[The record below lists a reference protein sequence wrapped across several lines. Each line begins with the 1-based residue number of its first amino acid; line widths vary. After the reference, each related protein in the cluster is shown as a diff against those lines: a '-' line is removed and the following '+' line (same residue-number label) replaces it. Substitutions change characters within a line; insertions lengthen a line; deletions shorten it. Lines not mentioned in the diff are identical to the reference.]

1 LPELPSS
8 HLPADAEPCAAV
20 ADPQEVDT
28 MAEAVASDAAT
39 APGVFSRKSSGLI
52 RVGST
57 LDVFIFNVGLV
68 SVGIAI
74 AYNQYYGPS
83 LYPGAQPW
91 LSTLLAAG
99 GMLFVAA
106 AFYCWSVVFPRS
118 GGVYVF
124 LSRTINPG
132 VAFVMSLIETIIL
145 LYYAALAAGLI
156 VQVGLSSFFGAVGTV
171 ARNPT
176 LVSWGASVAK
186 PTGVFWIGSLII
198 VVAGALLVSG
208 TRRYFTVQR
217 VLFVVAI
224 AGLAVIA
231 VAMLVGSRSGFS
243 ASLTSL
249 TGLHYNQV
257 IAAAEK
263 HGYAPA
269 GSSFGESWKF
279 IVWPLLPLLGA
290 VQSVGIGGEVKKVR
304 RSQLFGMLGAVIAT
318 GLVIALF
325 ALLANKDF
333 GYTFQGA
340 VAYNALTGV
349 SGGTT
354 ATAPW
359 FAVLAG
365 LLGHNVFLSVVILAT
380 FAAWIWFWIPAE
392 MAYTTR
398 SMIAW
403 SFDRVAPNRLGY
415 VSETVHTPVVAIG
428 ISTAGAVVFMWL
440 IAFKAVVFLTFIEVL
455 LVVWGAVMISAVL
468 FPITR
473 KALYASSPARN
484 FKLAGIPI
492 MPAAGAIS
500 AVFFAI
506 MFWLLWRDPNAAGPL
521 IHPSKMPVEA
531 WITLGALVVG
541 TAWYLGAKRYRKR
554 QGIDL
559 SLAFQQIPIE

>member
-1 LPELPSS
+1 
-8 HLPADAEPCAAV
+8 
-20 ADPQEVDT
+20 
-28 MAEAVASDAAT
+28 MAESLASQAA
-39 APGVFSRKSSGLI
+39 APDVFSRKASGLI
-52 RVGST
+52 RVGSG

-91 LSTLLAAG
+91 LSTLLAAA
-99 GMLFVAA
+99 GMIFVAA
-106 AFYCWSVVFPRS
+106 AFYSWSVVFPRS

-156 VQVGLSSFFGAVGTV
+156 VQVGLASFFGAVGTV
-171 ARNPT
+171 ARNST
-176 LVSWGASVAK
+176 LVSWGTSVAE
-186 PTGVFWIGSLII
+186 PAGVFWIGSLII
-198 VVAGALLVSG
+198 VIAGLLLISG

-217 VLFVVAI
+217 VLFVVAVV
-224 AGLAVIA
+224 GLAAIA
-231 VAMLVGSRSGFS
+231 VVMLAGSRSGFS
-243 ASLTSL
+243 GSLTNL

-269 GSSFGESWKF
+269 GTNLGESWKF

-290 VQSVGIGGEVKKVR
+290 VQSVGIGGEIKKVR
-304 RSQLFGMLGAVIAT
+304 RSQLFGMLGAVVAT

-325 ALLANKDF
+325 AVLSNKDF

-340 VAYNALTGV
+340 IAYNALTGV
-349 SGGTT
+349 PGATT

-365 LLGHNVFLSVVILAT
+365 LLGHNVVLSVVVLAT

-403 SFDRVAPNRLGY
+403 SFDRVAPNKLGF
-415 VSETVHTPVVAIG
+415 VSETFHTPVVAIG
-428 ISTAGAVVFMWL
+428 ISTGGAVVFMWL

-455 LVVWGAVMISAVL
+455 LVVWGTVMVAAVL

-473 KALYASSPARN
+473 KRMYEASPARN

-492 MPAAGAIS
+492 MPASGAIA
-500 AVFFAI
+500 AVFFAV
-506 MFWLLWRDPNAAGPL
+506 MFWLLWEDPNAAGPL

-531 WITLGALVVG
+531 WITLGALIVG
-541 TAWYLGAKRYRKR
+541 TAWYIGAKRYRR
-554 QGIDL
+554 RRGIDI

>member
-1 LPELPSS
+1 
-8 HLPADAEPCAAV
+8 
-20 ADPQEVDT
+20 
-28 MAEAVASDAAT
+28 MAEAVTAGTTT
-39 APGVFSRKSSGLI
+39 APGVFSRKASGLV

-91 LSTLLAAG
+91 ISTLLAAA
-99 GMLFVAA
+99 GMIFVAA

-124 LSRTINPG
+124 LSRTISPG
-132 VAFVMSLIETIIL
+132 VAFVMSVIETVIL

-171 ARNPT
+171 ARNST
-176 LVSWGASVAK
+176 LTSWGTTVAE
-186 PTGVFWIGSLII
+186 PAGVFWIGSLII
-198 VVAGALLVSG
+198 VIAGLLLISG

-217 VLFVVAI
+217 VLFVVAV

-231 VAMLVGSRSGFS
+231 VVMLFGSKSGFNS
-243 ASLTSL
+243 NLTSL
-249 TGLHYNQV
+249 TGLHSDKV
-257 IAAAEK
+257 IAAAHK
-263 HGYAPA
+263 GGYVSAPT
-269 GSSFGESWKF
+269 SFSESAKF
-279 IVWPLLPLLGA
+279 LIWPLLPLLGA

-304 RSQLFGMLGAVIAT
+304 RSQLLGMIGAVVAT

-325 ALLANKDF
+325 AVLANKDF
-333 GYTFQGA
+333 GYDFQGA
-340 VAYNALTGV
+340 VAFNSLTG
-349 SGGTT
+349 SSATT
-354 ATAPW
+354 STAPW

-365 LLGHNVFLSVVILAT
+365 ILGHNVLLSGVILAT

-403 SFDRVAPNRLGY
+403 SFDRVAPDKLGF
-415 VSETVHTPVVAIG
+415 VSETTHTPVVAIG
-428 ISTAGAVVFMWL
+428 ISTGGAVVFMWL
-440 IAFKAVVFLTFIEVL
+440 IAFKAVAFLTFIEVL

-468 FPITR
+468 FPLLR
-473 KALYASSPARN
+473 KRLYASSPARN
-484 FKLAGIPI
+484 FRILGIPV
-492 MPAAGAIS
+492 MPAAGVIS
-500 AVFFAI
+500 AAFFAWV
-506 MFWLLWRDPNAAGPL
+506 FWLLWEDPNAAGPL
-521 IHPSKMPVEA
+521 IKPSKMPVEA
-531 WITLGALVVG
+531 WITLGAIVAG
-541 TAWYLGAKRYRKR
+541 TAWYLGAKAYRKR
-554 QGIDL
+554 RGIDI

>member
-1 LPELPSS
+1 
-8 HLPADAEPCAAV
+8 
-20 ADPQEVDT
+20 
-28 MAEAVASDAAT
+28 MAESVTSSAM
-39 APGVFSRKSSGLI
+39 APGVFSRKASGLV

-91 LSTLLAAG
+91 LSTLLAAA
-99 GMLFVAA
+99 GMIFVAA

-156 VQVGLSSFFGAVGTV
+156 VQVGLASFFGAVGTV
-171 ARNPT
+171 AKNAT
-176 LVSWGASVAK
+176 LVSWGTTVAK
-186 PTGVFWIGSLII
+186 PAGVFWIGTLII
-198 VVAGALLVSG
+198 VIAGALLISG

-217 VLFVVAI
+217 VLFVI
-224 AGLAVIA
+224 AVVGLAVIA
-231 VAMLVGSRSGFS
+231 VVMLAGSRNGFS
-243 ASLTSL
+243 SSLTST

-269 GSSFGESWKF
+269 GTSFGTSWKF
-279 IVWPLLPLLGA
+279 VIWPLLPLLGA

-304 RSQLFGMLGAVIAT
+304 RSQLLGMIGAVVAT

-325 ALLANKDF
+325 AVLSNKDF

-349 SGGTT
+349 SSGTT

-365 LLGHNVFLSVVILAT
+365 VLGHNIALSVIVLAT

-415 VSETVHTPVVAIG
+415 VSENVHTPVVAIG
-428 ISTAGAVVFMWL
+428 VSTVGAVVFMWF
-440 IAFKAVVFLTFIEVL
+440 IAFKAVAFLTFIEVL
-455 LVVWGAVMISAVL
+455 LVVWGAVMVAAVL

-473 KALYASSPARN
+473 KTMYAASPAKN
-484 FKLAGIPI
+484 FKLAGIPV
-492 MPAAGAIS
+492 MPVAGAIS
-500 AVFFAI
+500 AVFFAV
-506 MFWLLWRDPNAAGPL
+506 MFVLLWRDPIAAGPL

-531 WITLGALVVG
+531 WITLGALVLG
-541 TAWYLGAKRYRKR
+541 TAWYIGIRRYRRR
-554 QGIDL
+554 QGIDI

>member
-1 LPELPSS
+1 LAESVTS
-8 HLPADAEPCAAV
+8 PAV
-20 ADPQEVDT
+20 
-28 MAEAVASDAAT
+28 
-39 APGVFSRKSSGLI
+39 APGVFSRKASGLV

-91 LSTLLAAG
+91 ISTLLAAG
-99 GMLFVAA
+99 GMVFVAA

-132 VAFVMSLIETIIL
+132 VAFVFSLIETIIL

-156 VQVGLSSFFGAVGTV
+156 VQVGLASFFGAVGTV
-171 ARNPT
+171 AKNAT
-176 LVSWGASVAK
+176 LVSWGVTVAK
-186 PTGVFWIGSLII
+186 PAGVFWIGTLII
-198 VVAGALLVSG
+198 VIAGALLISG

-217 VLFVVAI
+217 ILFVVAV

-231 VAMLVGSRSGFS
+231 VAMIVGSRNGFS
-243 ASLTSL
+243 SSLTSL

-257 IAAAEK
+257 IATAEK

-269 GSSFGESWKF
+269 GTSFGESWKF
-279 IVWPLLPLLGA
+279 IIWPLLPLLGA

-304 RSQLFGMLGAVIAT
+304 RSQLLGMIGAVVAT

-325 ALLANKDF
+325 ALLSNKDF
-333 GYTFQGA
+333 GYNFQGA

-354 ATAPW
+354 STAPW

-365 LLGHNVFLSVVILAT
+365 LLGHNIVLSVVILAT

-403 SFDRVAPNRLGY
+403 SFDRVAPNGLGY
-415 VSETVHTPVVAIG
+415 VSETVHTPIVAIG
-428 ISTAGAVVFMWL
+428 VSTGGAIVFMWF
-440 IAFKAVVFLTFIEVL
+440 IAFKAVAFLTFIEVL
-455 LVVWGAVMISAVL
+455 LVIWGAVMVAAVL
-468 FPITR
+468 FPLTR
-473 KALYASSPARN
+473 KSMYEASPAKN
-484 FKLAGIPI
+484 FKLLGIPV
-492 MPAAGAIS
+492 MPVAGAIS
-500 AVFFAI
+500 AVFMAA
-506 MFWLLWRDPNAAGPL
+506 MFVLLWRDPIAAGAL

-531 WITLGALVVG
+531 WVTLAAIVLGA
-541 TAWYLGAKRYRKR
+541 AWYIGVRRYRKR
-554 QGIDL
+554 QGIDI